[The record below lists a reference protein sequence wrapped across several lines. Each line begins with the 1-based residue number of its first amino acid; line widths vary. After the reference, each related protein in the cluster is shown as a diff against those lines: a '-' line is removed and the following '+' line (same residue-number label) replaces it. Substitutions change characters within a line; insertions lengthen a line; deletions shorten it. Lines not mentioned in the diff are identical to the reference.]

1 MAQDVHIEGLRGMD
15 PAKVPLP
22 HGTQVTTT
30 VERTVGEGP
39 SAPPGDEPAPAAKE
53 SPSAP
58 PGDELARA
66 AKESMRPIPAGSV
79 GTVVELLPDGRLR
92 VRVVGRGEHVYARS
106 ELRPAQAGQ
115 IRFAVARARDEAAL
129 LPCVVLEA
137 TVGSRAWGLAEDGS
151 DHDVRGV
158 FLLPFG
164 WREGLATPPA
174 VLVSADGSAT
184 WWEVER
190 TIRQALRADPN
201 TLEMLFVPQR
211 RVLDPLGQRLLDARH
226 VFVSQAIYGAFGRY
240 ALAQAKRLRQS
251 LRLAE
256 HRGQVLEWL
265 RHEPGLTLDEV
276 ADRLVAHAP
285 AGDERPDRARA
296 RDYLKQLYRSLHDQ
310 GLLASNSFAGLAE
323 LAARAHL
330 ELELPRELRP
340 KNAYN
345 LLRIVSGAVQWLA
358 TGEPLIEVT
367 GELRERLR
375 AIKAG
380 EVPLRQALAWT
391 EAVAADLDRARER
404 SPLPLEPDFAA
415 ADALLRELRQEAAQ
429 RWLRAEPGPWGR
441 DAPRPLPPEP
451 DAALAIPETPEP

>member
-1 MAQDVHIEGLRGMD
+1 MTDVHIEGLRGMD

-30 VERTVGEGP
+30 VERTL
-39 SAPPGDEPAPAAKE
+39 DEP
-53 SPSAP
+53 
-58 PGDELARA
+58 GQ
-66 AKESMRPIPAGSV
+66 RPIPAGSV
-79 GTVVELLPDGRLR
+79 GTVVAHLPDAHLR
-92 VRVVGRGEHVYARS
+92 VRVVGRGEHVYARH
-106 ELRPAQAGQ
+106 ELRPAHAGQ
-115 IRFAVARARDEAAL
+115 VRFAIARARDEAAL
-129 LPCVVLEA
+129 LPCALLEA
-137 TVGSRAWGLAEDGS
+137 TVGSRAWGLSEEGS
-151 DHDVRGV
+151 DHDTRGV

-184 WWEVER
+184 WWEAER

-201 TLEMLFVPQR
+201 TLEMLFVPSVR
-211 RVLDPLGQRLLDARH
+211 ILDPLGQRLHDARDI
-226 VFVSQAIYGAFGRY
+226 FVSQAIYGSFGRY

-256 HRGQVLEWL
+256 HRTQVLEWL
-265 RHEPGLTLDEV
+265 RDEPTLTLDAV
-276 ADRLVAHAP
+276 ADRLVARAP
-285 AGDERPDRARA
+285 EGEGRPDRARA
-296 RDYLKQLYRSLHDQ
+296 RDYLKQLYRSLYDQ
-310 GLLASNSFAGLAE
+310 GLLADNSFAGLAV

-358 TGEPLIEVT
+358 TGEPLIEVH
-367 GELRERLR
+367 GALRDRLR

-391 EAVAADLDRARER
+391 EEAAADLDRAREG
-404 SPLPLEPDFAA
+404 SPLPQKPDYAA
-415 ADALLRELRQEAAQ
+415 ADALLRTLRQEAAR
-429 RWLRAEPGPWGR
+429 RWFGQDPGPFGR
-441 DAPRPLPPEP
+441 DAPQPLPPEP
-451 DAALAIPETPEP
+451 DDPSAAAEEPDPP

>member
-1 MAQDVHIEGLRGMD
+1 MTNLDIEGLRGID
-15 PAKVPLP
+15 PGRVPLP

-30 VERTVGEGP
+30 VERSIGAGE
-39 SAPPGDEPAPAAKE
+39 
-53 SPSAP
+53 
-58 PGDELARA
+58 
-66 AKESMRPIPAGSV
+66 RPIPAGSV
-79 GTVVELLPDGRLR
+79 ATVVELLPEGLLR

-137 TVGSRAWGLAEDGS
+137 TVGSRAWGVADEGS

-158 FLLPFG
+158 FVLPFG
-164 WREGLATPPA
+164 WREGLAAPPG
-174 VLVSADGSAT
+174 VLVSADGSST

-211 RVLDPLGQRLLDARH
+211 RVLDPMGQRLIDARQA
-226 VFVSQAIYGAFGRY
+226 FVSQAIYGSFGRY

-256 HRGQVLEWL
+256 HRGHVLEWL
-265 RHEPGLTLDEV
+265 RHEPGLSLDEV
-276 ADRLVAHAP
+276 AERLVAQTP
-285 AGDERPDRARA
+285 EDEPPPDHARA
-296 RDYLKQLYRSLHDQ
+296 RQYLKQLYRSLHDQ
-310 GLLASNSFAGLAE
+310 GLLAANSFAGLAE
-323 LAARAHL
+323 LAGRAHL

-358 TGEPLIEVT
+358 TGEPLIET
-367 GELRERLR
+367 QGELRARLR
-375 AIKAG
+375 AIKNG

-391 EAVAADLDRARER
+391 EAVAVQLDQARAG
-404 SPLPLEPDFAA
+404 SPLPLEPDYVA
-415 ADALLRELRQEAAQ
+415 ADALLRELRHEAAR
-429 RWLRAEPGPWGR
+429 RWFERAPGPWGR

-451 DAALAIPETPEP
+451 DPPLPSEHAEP